1 MKNEMTIYRVRS
13 SAENIKSQ
21 KGAYFLL
28 EAAIKKAKQSKCN
41 VYDNNL
47 KCIFKYGGN

>member
-1 MKNEMTIYRVRS
+1 MKKTLTIYRVRR
-13 SAENIKSQ
+13 SAYDIKSQ
-21 KGAYFLL
+21 KGAYILL